1 MNRIEVKDIPNQ
13 VEESEMAGIDGGA
26 CYLRYKLDRCF
37 TVEAQ
42 GFSLNL
48 G

>member
-26 CYLRYKLDRCF
+26 CYLKYKLERSF
-37 TVEAQ
+37 VVETP